1 MFSIAKKNDDATK
14 EFEENTLQYI
24 NQLYDAA
31 LRYTRNETEADDL
44 VQDTYLRAFVFY
56 DRFQQGTN
64 LRAWLFKILTNI
76 FINKY
81 RKKATENRILRNEKS
96 KIYMITPEYNHNHF
110 ANPESNYFDKLL
122 SEDIKSALDGLTEDF
137 RYVVILADLYG
148 FSYKEIAEIL
158 DCPLG
163 TVMSRLFRGRRILR
177 KLLIDRKPGVK
188 KKKCLGVG

>member
-110 ANPESNYFDKLL
+110 ANP
-122 SEDIKSALDGLTEDF
+122 
-137 RYVVILADLYG
+137 
-148 FSYKEIAEIL
+148 
-158 DCPLG
+158 
-163 TVMSRLFRGRRILR
+163 
-177 KLLIDRKPGVK
+177 
-188 KKKCLGVG
+188 